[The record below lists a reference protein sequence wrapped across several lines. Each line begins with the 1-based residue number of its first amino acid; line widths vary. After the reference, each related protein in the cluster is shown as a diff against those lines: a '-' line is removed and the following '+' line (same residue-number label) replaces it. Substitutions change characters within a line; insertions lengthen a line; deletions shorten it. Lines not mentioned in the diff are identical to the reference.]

1 MTSEHWSSL
10 KLYNLNL
17 NKSNPVKK
25 QFTGFFIT
33 FIFKK
38 TSEKDMF
45 VKSTDFKSRKV
56 IHYSLI
62 ICILLI
68 QVLIAGFFYNEFV
81 NRKNLTFIEQQL
93 KEIRSL
99 ENLEDNSKKELL
111 NAQDFLQKYITSKDS
126 QFLDSY
132 FKSLNKLSQNLDSIC
147 HYENKYPRLK
157 NSLASQK
164 KDSANI
170 KRLKVLVDS
179 TYQFST
185 KSNVKAPADL
195 TEINKY
201 DLGNS
206 LDKFNFNIETKT
218 YSDTVKKKGFFGRLG
233 DAIAGKE
240 NVRKESTVIT
250 VKQGKDPAS
259 VIKKGLDSIIN
270 LVDHHYSREV
280 KKMQENVIQR
290 QNNDG
295 TIYKMYSNLLMYSE
309 GLITVYES
317 AIKDSKADLEK
328 EYEKQNSKNNRIRTN
343 LIFGALIL
351 MFIVSILIMLLT
363 RIAFIYERK
372 LKEANKQ
379 INENLKFKN
388 RILGMLSHELRSPL
402 KIIGI
407 FINRINKKTDDEKI
421 KEYLKSISYT
431 NDSLLIQANQILEY
445 TKNQAVENKLI
456 PVVFNL
462 KNEITSILN
471 SVEPYVETRNNK
483 LIVNE
488 NINPDI
494 VVYSD
499 NKKINQVFMNIIGN
513 ANKFTENGE
522 IRVTAATEALDE
534 NTIRLTTK
542 ISDSG
547 IGIAQSDLEKIFEP
561 YYQGILSEDVENLG
575 AGLGLSL
582 CKEIVELYGGNISV
596 SSEVNKG
603 TTVLFSVN
611 LNKNK

>member
-1 MTSEHWSSL
+1 M
-10 KLYNLNL
+10 
-17 NKSNPVKK
+17 
-25 QFTGFFIT
+25 
-33 FIFKK
+33 
-38 TSEKDMF
+38 
-45 VKSTDFKSRKV
+45 
-56 IHYSLI
+56 
-62 ICILLI
+62 
-68 QVLIAGFFYNEFV
+68 
-81 NRKNLTFIEQQL
+81 
-93 KEIRSL
+93 

-195 TEINKY
+195 TKINKY

-250 VKQGKDPAS
+250 VKQGKDPAA

-270 LVDHHYSREV
+270 LVDRYYSREV
-280 KKMQENVIQR
+280 KKMQVNVIQR

-317 AIKDSKADLEK
+317 AIKNSKADLEK

-407 FINRINKKTDDEKI
+407 FINRINKKTEDEKI

-603 TTVLFSVN
+603 TTVVFSIN